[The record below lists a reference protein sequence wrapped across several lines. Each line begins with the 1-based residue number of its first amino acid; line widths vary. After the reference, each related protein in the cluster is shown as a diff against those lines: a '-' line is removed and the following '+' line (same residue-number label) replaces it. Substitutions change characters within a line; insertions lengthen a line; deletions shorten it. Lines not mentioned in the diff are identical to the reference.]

1 MTPQTEAL
9 LNHIKSSTLLAVNV
23 FRSILEFYEVK
34 FAEVIKYQCEEKP
47 HFDEA
52 KKVNPK
58 AQRSVVQALEHTPDF
73 MNESLFIQKPTDFN
87 FVFGALNNL
96 KEIDSTKV
104 KIASYVENQKEYI
117 RVHEA
122 LAAVSKVRTKNGIF
136 HIPLLDLDIPID
148 ENGIEKIKEIS
159 LGLGIEHA
167 AILNSG
173 RSYHFWGLELLS
185 EEKWRKFMYR
195 ALLLDKIDRR
205 WVGHRLI
212 DGHASLRI
220 SEKGGKIPVVIES
233 F

>member
-9 LNHIKSSTLLAVNV
+9 VKHIESNALLAVNV
-23 FRSILEFYEVK
+23 FQSIFEFYELK
-34 FAEVIKYQCEEKP
+34 LAEVVRYQCEEKP

-52 KKVNPK
+52 KKLNPK
-58 AQRSVVQALEHTPDF
+58 AQRSVEKALQHTPDF
-73 MNESLFIQKPTDFN
+73 TEPSIFIQKSEDFN
-87 FVFGALNNL
+87 FVFQALNNL
-96 KEIDSTKV
+96 KEIDSKTV
-104 KIASYVENQKEYI
+104 QISSYVENNQPI

-122 LAAVSKVRTKNGIF
+122 LKAVSKVKTRTGIF
-136 HIPLLDLDIPID
+136 HIPLLDLDIPVD
-148 ENGIEKIKEIS
+148 ENGIEKIREIS
-159 LGLGIEHA
+159 LGLGIKHA

-185 EEKWRKFMYR
+185 EEEWRKFMYR

-205 WVGHRLI
+205 WIGHRLI
-212 DGHASLRI
+212 DGQANLRI